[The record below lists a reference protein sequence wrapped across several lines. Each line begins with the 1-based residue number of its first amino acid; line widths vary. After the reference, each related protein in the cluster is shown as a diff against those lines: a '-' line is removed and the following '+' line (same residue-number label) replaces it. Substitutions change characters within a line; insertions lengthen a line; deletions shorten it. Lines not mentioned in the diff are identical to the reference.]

1 MAFGQV
7 PENPELARPVCQ
19 RQTSLQRPDLLRHG
33 VPESQ
38 RLGGTAGNECGR
50 LDRPSSPQE
59 LNTGSHWN
67 LIKCVIAL
75 HSKIT
80 QITTLHNI
88 WKPGRKN
95 KLISIT
101 PIKTCV
107 IFLGLPVFQTKV
119 ICMHFS

>member
-7 PENPELARPVCQ
+7 PENPELARPVCR

-38 RLGGTAGNECGR
+38 RLGGTAGNECGC

-67 LIKCVIAL
+67 LIKKVCDCPAF
-75 HSKIT
+75 KNYTNNNIT
-80 QITTLHNI
+80 QHLET
-88 WKPGRKN
+88 RKE
-95 KLISIT
+95 K
-101 PIKTCV
+101 
-107 IFLGLPVFQTKV
+107 
-119 ICMHFS
+119 